1 MRPEP
6 LRTQALMGPRAL
18 LHIYRNRLRAHA
30 IQELLAGLVVAI
42 AVALVF
48 ATLIANGSITGSA
61 GEVVHTVIG
70 PANLQLRARGN
81 DGFEE
86 HLLARVRDLPGV
98 ERAAPLLEQIGTISS
113 SGGRHAIVDV
123 VGAELGLA
131 QLDGLLHTLPLSLF
145 AQRKIGLSTTS
156 AAQLGIHGEQ
166 AGSEAPHV
174 LLRMRGKATSL
185 QISAVLGPGL
195 FGALSRALVA
205 ALPLASLQRMAGL
218 QGRVSRIFVQTRP
231 GREREVRAALER
243 LAAGRITVAPADQ
256 DIALLGQALR
266 PSGQASGLFEVIS
279 ALLGFLFAF
288 NAILLTIPE
297 RRQAIADLRVD
308 GVRRS
313 AIVEMVLFQGL
324 LLGLCASLV
333 GLFVG
338 YVLSSAVFKTSP
350 GYLSQAFTLGTST
363 VIDARSVL
371 LSLACGILATGLAS
385 TALLLDLR
393 RGRALDAVY
402 KEDGVPGNMLDGSI
416 ARRLGCIA
424 LLLLVLATFLAV
436 RVPSAAIAAC
446 VALALASVLAIPFI
460 LASVLRIAGAFARRY
475 PRFSLLPVALGS
487 LRATTIRSLALTA
500 TGAVALFGSVALGGA
515 QHDLLRGLHNF
526 ARAYATDGEVW
537 VLNPGYTPETTSF
550 PADGYVRRISDVRGV
565 TQVHLLQSEF
575 EDIGDRRVVIL
586 ARPPGTGAELL
597 RHELVAGDP
606 TTTIRRLREGG
617 WVTESRQLAEERH
630 AQIGQTL
637 ALPTPTGTM
646 RLRLAGLTT
655 NFGWPGGSI
664 VISSAD
670 YSRYWATREPTALAV
685 EFKPGTN
692 IAAAR
697 RAVAA
702 TLGPSSG
709 LEAITAAAWSERF
722 DKLAGEGL
730 SELSEISTLL
740 LFAAILAMATALGSG
755 IWQRRL
761 SLADL
766 RLEGAAPRRMRRVL
780 LIEGALMLGTGCV
793 VGALASVSG
802 QVVIDTYLRDVT
814 GFPIASFT
822 TSTQPLEIFGFVL
835 VAVLAITAFPTWIA
849 SRVSPMLAF
858 DE

>member
-1 MRPEP
+1 M
-6 LRTQALMGPRAL
+6 QALMGPGVL

-30 IQELLAGLVVAI
+30 IQEVLAGLVVAI

-61 GEVVHTVIG
+61 RGVVHTVIG

-86 HLLARVRDLPGV
+86 RLLARVRDLAGV
-98 ERAAPLLEQIGTISS
+98 ERAAPLLEQIGTVS
-113 SGGRHAIVDV
+113 SGGKHAIVEV
-123 VGAELGLA
+123 VGAEVRLA
-131 QLDGLLHTLPLSLF
+131 ALDGLLRTLPLSLF
-145 AQRKIGLSTTS
+145 GQRKIGLSTTS
-156 AAQLGIHGEQ
+156 AAQLGIYGEQ

-174 LLRMRGKATSL
+174 LLRMRGTAISL

-195 FGALSRALVA
+195 FGALSRSLVA
-205 ALPLASLQRMAGL
+205 AMPLARLQRIAGL
-218 QGRVSRIFVQTRP
+218 QGRVSRIFIQTRP
-231 GREREVRAALER
+231 GHEREVRAALER

-313 AIVEMVLFQGL
+313 AIVEMILFQGL
-324 LLGLCASLV
+324 LLGLCASFV
-333 GLFVG
+333 GLFAG

-363 VIDARSVL
+363 VIDPRSVL
-371 LSLACGILATGLAS
+371 LALACGILATGLAS
-385 TALLLDLR
+385 TVLLLDLR
-393 RGRALDAVY
+393 PGRALDAVY
-402 KEDGVPGNMLDGSI
+402 HEDGVPGNTLDGAT

-436 RVPSAAIAAC
+436 LVPSAAIVAC
-446 VALALASVLAIPFI
+446 VALVLASVLAIPFI
-460 LASVLRIAGAFARRY
+460 LASVLRIMGVFARRY
-475 PRFSLLPVALGS
+475 PRFTLLPVALGS

-550 PADGYVRRISDVRGV
+550 PADGYVRRISEVQGV

-606 TTTIRRLREGG
+606 TTTLRRLREGG
-617 WVTESRQLAEERH
+617 WVTESRQLAEEQH

-637 ALPTPTGTM
+637 ALPTPTGTA

-685 EFKPGTN
+685 DFKPGTN

-702 TLGPSSG
+702 TLGLSSG
-709 LEAITAAAWSERF
+709 LEAITAATWSERF

-740 LFAAILAMATALGSG
+740 LFAAVLAMATALGSG

-780 LIEGALMLGTGCV
+780 LIEAALMLGTGCV
-793 VGALASVSG
+793 VGALAGIYG
-802 QVVIDTYLRDVT
+802 QVVVDTYLRGVT
-814 GFPIASFT
+814 GFPVASFS

-835 VAVLAITAFPTWIA
+835 VAVLVITAFPTWIA
-849 SRVSPMLAF
+849 SRVSPTLAF